1 MAESDRPLVVF
12 ITGASSGIG
21 RAAALAFAQQG
32 AHVIGIARRPDKLE
46 ALAAEIAPLMG
57 DFLPVQ
63 ADVTNPDSLQAAAQA
78 GLARFGRIDAL
89 IANAG
94 IGHRGALIDADWD
107 ALESVMRINMDGV
120 LHTVRA
126 VVPLMQT
133 GGCVVIVS
141 SIVFNLVSPY
151 AAIYAASKAFVSSLT
166 RSLRVELLPRQ
177 IRVVEML
184 VGRTQTEFNTNR
196 LGQGAR
202 RSSRIPEMPAEQVA
216 QAIVKAAYGR
226 TRQTVVLRWIDR
238 LIVWAN
244 VFAPALVG
252 RLAARQYR

>member
-1 MAESDRPLVVF
+1 LVVF

-32 AHVIGIARRPDKLE
+32 AHVIGIARRLDKLE
-46 ALAAEIAPLMG
+46 ALAAEITPLTG

-63 ADVTNPDSLQAAAQA
+63 ADVTDSDSLRAAAQA
-78 GLARFGRIDAL
+78 GLARFGRIDAV

-94 IGHRGALIDADWD
+94 IGHRGALIDADWG

-126 VVPLMQT
+126 VVPLMQA
-133 GGCVVIVS
+133 GGCVVMVS

-151 AAIYAASKAFVSSLT
+151 AAIYAASKAFVSSLA
-166 RSLRVELLPRQ
+166 RSLRVELMPRQ

-184 VGRTQTEFNTNR
+184 VGRTQTEFNTSR
-196 LGQGAR
+196 LGEGAR

-252 RLAARQYR
+252 RLAARHYR

>member
-1 MAESDRPLVVF
+1 LAESNAPRVVF

-21 RAAALAFAQQG
+21 RAAALAFASRGVQ
-32 AHVIGIARRPDKLE
+32 VIGIARRADKLE
-46 ALAAEIAPLMG
+46 SLADEIAALGG
-57 DFLPVQ
+57 DFLPIQ
-63 ADVTNPDSLQAAAQA
+63 ADVTDPDSLRAAAQA

-89 IANAG
+89 VANAG
-94 IGHRGALIDADWD
+94 IGHRGALIDAQWG
-107 ALESVMRINMDGV
+107 ALEQVMRVNMDGV
-120 LHTVRA
+120 LHSVRA
-126 VVPLMQT
+126 VVPLMES

-151 AAIYAASKAFVSSLT
+151 AAIYAASKAFVSSLA
-166 RSLRVELLPRQ
+166 RSLRVELMPRQ

-184 VGRTQTEFNTNR
+184 VGRTQTEFNTSR
-196 LGQGAR
+196 LGEGAR
-202 RSSRIPEMPAEQVA
+202 RSSRIPEMPAERVA
-216 QAIVKAAYGR
+216 LAIVAAAQGH

-252 RLAARQYR
+252 CLAARQYR